1 MISSIKLFASIHIS
15 PCIAC
20 ARRGKNY
27 IPGLYYHI
35 LFAPGKSKFIKI
47 SSDPGFGKAMDL
59 NVNTLISIVQAN
71 WKNILSNNTLL
82 KLLYSAILTL
92 GGSLFYKRREL
103 I

>member
-1 MISSIKLFASIHIS
+1 
-15 PCIAC
+15 
-20 ARRGKNY
+20 
-27 IPGLYYHI
+27 
-35 LFAPGKSKFIKI
+35 
-47 SSDPGFGKAMDL
+47 MDL